1 MSDAPSKTVA
11 VLKNSAGLGILYM
24 LLGSVLLTSSDAIVK
39 WLSSDYPIGQIMVL
53 RGLFICIPVTIIV
66 WRGGG
71 IGLLR
76 VTNFGGQTARALCF
90 VASVFFFLTGLKYNP
105 LAENIAISFAGP
117 LFVTALATPLLG
129 EFVGWRRWMAV
140 LVGFAGIL
148 VMLRP
153 SGTGLNWYALLPL
166 GAAVFGGL
174 RDVLTRRISGTESS
188 VSILLIST
196 IAVIGAG
203 LVTAGFGDWSKL
215 TIMDIG
221 LLAVTGLL
229 SGTAHYLLIQAFST
243 GEASLVAPF
252 KYSSLLWGLLIGT
265 LVWGDLPDQ
274 WMILG
279 SILVVGSGLYIL
291 HREMLQKRKS

>member
-1 MSDAPSKTVA
+1 
-11 VLKNSAGLGILYM
+11 
-24 LLGSVLLTSSDAIVK
+24 
-39 WLSSDYPIGQIMVL
+39 
-53 RGLFICIPVTIIV
+53 
-66 WRGGG
+66 
-71 IGLLR
+71 
-76 VTNFGGQTARALCF
+76 
-90 VASVFFFLTGLKYNP
+90 
-105 LAENIAISFAGP
+105 
-117 LFVTALATPLLG
+117 
-129 EFVGWRRWMAV
+129 
-140 LVGFAGIL
+140 
-148 VMLRP
+148 
-153 SGTGLNWYALLPL
+153 LLPL

-252 KYSSLLWGLLIGT
+252 KYSSLLWGVLIGT

-291 HREMLQKRKS
+291 HREMLRKRKS

>member
-1 MSDAPSKTVA
+1 
-11 VLKNSAGLGILYM
+11 
-24 LLGSVLLTSSDAIVK
+24 
-39 WLSSDYPIGQIMVL
+39 
-53 RGLFICIPVTIIV
+53 
-66 WRGGG
+66 
-71 IGLLR
+71 
-76 VTNFGGQTARALCF
+76 
-90 VASVFFFLTGLKYNP
+90 

-252 KYSSLLWGLLIGT
+252 KYSSLLWGVLIGT

-291 HREMLQKRKS
+291 HREMLRKRKS